1 MRQEHLDIVDRY
13 LEGSLSEQERTAF
26 EERLLQD
33 EKLQQQVDDMKLIR
47 AGIIHASR
55 KAALQNLKTLE
66 NTLPLVEVK
75 VIRFWTNTWLQAAAA
90 LLIGLLAY
98 TFWPSSVNE
107 QELFATHFEVYP
119 NIIMPTVRGVVE
131 NDSTVK
137 AQAFRAYDQQ
147 DYVLA
152 IQLFEKLS
160 VQDEAVLLYLGNSY
174 LASGQPEKALLL
186 FERVLNNYDVFDE
199 QAEWYVAVTYLK
211 LEEREKAREA
221 LQKVVAR
228 ESSYKAKA
236 LLILEKLN

>member
-1 MRQEHLDIVDRY
+1 MQEDLDIVDRY
-13 LEGSLSEQERTAF
+13 LEGNLSERERTAF

-33 EKLQQQVDDMKLIR
+33 EMLRQEVSEIKLIR
-47 AGIIHASR
+47 GGIIRLARATSLKKLQDLEGTLPPVKTNKTIHWTNIWLQVAAGIS
-55 KAALQNLKTLE
+55 
-66 NTLPLVEVK
+66 
-75 VIRFWTNTWLQAAAA
+75 
-90 LLIGLLAY
+90 LLAVCAY
-98 TFWPSSVNE
+98 LLWPRT
-107 QELFATHFEVYP
+107 QEPTQIFAEHFEPYP

-186 FERVLNNYDVFDE
+186 FEKVLNNYEVFDE

-228 ESSYKAKA
+228 NSSYKSKA
-236 LLILEKLN
+236 QLILDKLN

>member
-1 MRQEHLDIVDRY
+1 MQENLVIVDRY
-13 LEGSLSEQERTAF
+13 LEGSLSVQERTAF
-26 EERLLQD
+26 EERLMHD
-33 EKLQQQVDDMKLIR
+33 EILQQQVADMKLIR
-47 AGIIHASR
+47 AGIMQASR
-55 KAALQNLKTLE
+55 KVALEKLKALE
-66 NTLPLVEVK
+66 ETLPPVNQSRL
-75 VIRFWTNTWLQAAAA
+75 NLGYSTWLQAAAV

-98 TFWPSSVNE
+98 IFWPISVDE
-107 QELFATHFEVYP
+107 QELFATHFEPYP
-119 NIIMPTVRGVVE
+119 NIIMPTVRSVVE

-174 LASGQPEKALLL
+174 LASGQPDNALLL
-186 FERVLNNYDVFDE
+186 FEKVLNNYDVFDE

-211 LEEREKAREA
+211 LEEREKAKEA

-228 ESSYKAKA
+228 ESSYKSKA
-236 LLILEKLN
+236 QLILDKLN